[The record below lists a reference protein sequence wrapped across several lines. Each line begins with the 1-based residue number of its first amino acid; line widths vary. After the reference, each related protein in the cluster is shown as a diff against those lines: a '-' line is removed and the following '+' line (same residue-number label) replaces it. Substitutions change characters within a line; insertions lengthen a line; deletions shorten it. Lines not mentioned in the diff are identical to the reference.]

1 METGT
6 TGERN
11 DKLAN
16 GVEGEGEAGTSGKEG
31 CVCVGVAC
39 SPGTVD
45 IWGKRDGNEADEV
58 EGTGGG
64 GIFRESESKR
74 IGRGMSEQTRHANGK
89 RTCVDVHLV
98 HLIRAHGAP

>member
-31 CVCVGVAC
+31 CV
-39 SPGTVD
+39 
-45 IWGKRDGNEADEV
+45 
-58 EGTGGG
+58 
-64 GIFRESESKR
+64 
-74 IGRGMSEQTRHANGK
+74 
-89 RTCVDVHLV
+89 
-98 HLIRAHGAP
+98 